1 MDRGKRGHEKKEG
14 REKKREYKVV
24 PPGEKTAIVFP
35 SEVEEEDKRDR
46 SQKTDTK
53 GGSGD

>member
-1 MDRGKRGHEKKEG
+1 MRRG

-24 PPGEKTAIVFP
+24 FPPGEKTAVVFP

-46 SQKTDTK
+46 SQKTDRER
-53 GGSGD
+53 GSRD